1 MDSDNKKFSKFLT
14 DYATTLLE
22 CGATT
27 VRIEKNV
34 LRIAEAYGYKSE
46 INIYP
51 LHVEVW
57 LKRLADKDNELIA
70 MNKKIQK
77 SAINFNTVSELSRL
91 SWQCYDLHLDLD
103 EAIRRY
109 EDVLS
114 TPRIPFWVV
123 AVLTSL
129 ANASFCRLFGG
140 DFMSML
146 IVVIATVAGFYSKD
160 VRISR
165 YKIDFRLAIIVCSC
179 ISAILSCS
187 GHVFGLGDTPDIA
200 LATSV
205 LYLVPGIPYLNS
217 VSDFINGHYI
227 SAISRLIQS
236 CIITVCLAVGLYI
249 GLLLMNAQVV

>member
-1 MDSDNKKFSKFLT
+1 
-14 DYATTLLE
+14 
-22 CGATT
+22 
-27 VRIEKNV
+27 
-34 LRIAEAYGYKSE
+34 
-46 INIYP
+46 
-51 LHVEVW
+51 
-57 LKRLADKDNELIA
+57 
-70 MNKKIQK
+70 
-77 SAINFNTVSELSRL
+77 
-91 SWQCYDLHLDLD
+91 
-103 EAIRRY
+103 
-109 EDVLS
+109 
-114 TPRIPFWVV
+114 
-123 AVLTSL
+123 
-129 ANASFCRLFGG
+129 
-140 DFMSML
+140 MSML
-146 IVVIATVAGFYSKD
+146 IVWIATAAGFYSKD
-160 VRISR
+160 VLISR